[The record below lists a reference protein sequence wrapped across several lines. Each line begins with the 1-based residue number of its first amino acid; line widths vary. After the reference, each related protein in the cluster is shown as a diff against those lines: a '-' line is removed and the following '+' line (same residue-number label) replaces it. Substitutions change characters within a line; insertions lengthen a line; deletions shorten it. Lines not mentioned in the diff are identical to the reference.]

1 MGKADTIAAKA
12 EEILVPISETF
23 KVEIFDV
30 EYVLENGERYLR
42 AYIDKE
48 GGVTIDDCENVSRA
62 FEKRLDEED
71 FIDDQYILE
80 VSSPG
85 LGRALTKDRHLE
97 KSKGK
102 AIELSFYKT
111 MVICSDEST
120 SVKSK
125 AVAGILE
132 AFDKDTVTIKDEESD
147 RLSVWNRSDIA
158 QIKLALDF

>member
-1 MGKADTIAAKA
+1 MGKSETIAEKA
-12 EEILVPISETF
+12 EAILAPITDGFGVS
-23 KVEIFDV
+23 IFDV

-62 FEKRLDEED
+62 FDKKLDEED
-71 FIDDQYILE
+71 FIDEQYILE

-85 LGRALTKDRHLE
+85 LGRSLTKDRHLE
-97 KSKGK
+97 KSIGK
-102 AIELSFYKT
+102 MIEIHFYKT
-111 MVICSDEST
+111 MVICEDEST

-125 AVAGILE
+125 AVAGLLE
-132 AFDKDTVTIKDEESD
+132 SFDPSSVTIKDEESG
-147 RLSVWNRSDIA
+147 RITVWNRSDIA